1 MRGPGTALGTSAFG
15 GWLFLWMSVA
25 SSLSVTSSVEAAQ
38 KEDVYLGLYVLGS
51 FPSDRNANVM
61 GMNVPNTSVSN
72 GAGGGLKVGIFPDIT
87 RRMVGVELEYFGSFS
102 SISFPFSSGAG
113 PGAVASTNLAV
124 LNSMANLIIRY
135 PGKVIQPYVG
145 IGGGLSDGILFSAD
159 IPGRADRDF
168 DPSYTF
174 GYQFLAGFQSNM
186 TEKTYLFGEYKRF
199 AANYHWEG
207 LSLDFRAQYAL
218 VGIGIRF

>member
-1 MRGPGTALGTSAFG
+1 MVSIWTASGIPQ
-15 GWLFLWMSVA
+15 
-25 SSLSVTSSVEAAQ
+25 AAALE
-38 KEDVYLGLYVLGS
+38 KDDVYMSFYILGS
-51 FPSDRNANVM
+51 FPRNQNVNF
-61 GMNVPNTSVSN
+61 GGVDVPNTSVEN
-72 GAGGGLKVGIFPDIT
+72 GIGAGLKVGVFPDIT
-87 RRMVGVELEYFGSFS
+87 RRLLGFEFEYSALGSGIEFPVS
-102 SISFPFSSGAG
+102 TGSGTESIG
-113 PGAVASTNLAV
+113 STNLLV
-124 LNSMANLIIRY
+124 FGSMVNLIIRY

-145 IGGGLSDGILFSAD
+145 IGGGLSHGILFGAD

-168 DPSYTF
+168 EASPTF
-174 GYQFLAGFQSNM
+174 GYQFLAGVQSNL